1 MLDEAL
7 KDFEEALQL
16 QADHLPAHFSRAIV
30 YGKRGE
36 NDKAQKLLEEMPDEM
51 KINGD
56 VVARKDEILKSMR

>member
-1 MLDEAL
+1 
-7 KDFEEALQL
+7 LQL
-16 QADHLPAHFSRAIV
+16 QADHLPAHFSRSIV